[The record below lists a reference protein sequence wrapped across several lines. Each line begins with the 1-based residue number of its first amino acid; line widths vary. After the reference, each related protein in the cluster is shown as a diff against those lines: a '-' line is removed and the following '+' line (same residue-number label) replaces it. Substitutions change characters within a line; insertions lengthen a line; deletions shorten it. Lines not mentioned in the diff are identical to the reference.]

1 MYAAGKAP
9 LRAVVG
15 ANSAGSEA
23 GLVCYRTLA
32 NSPGLPARF
41 RLRVASG
48 L

>member
-15 ANSAGSEA
+15 SNSAGSEA

-32 NSPGLPARF
+32 NSA
-41 RLRVASG
+41 LRALHACVPKLSF
-48 L
+48 